1 MKELWKL
8 RKFLQAYWR
17 KVAWTLFF
25 LICLTAVNMVMP
37 YIIRQVIDV
46 GLGRGEKLF
55 LAQAALTILGL
66 GVLRASLPFGVRY
79 LSEWV
84 AAHVGYDIRNRLYNH
99 IQYLPFSYHDHT
111 QAGQLISRCIED
123 ARAIER
129 FTGFSVVEL
138 IRVGLL
144 MVGIT
149 TLLVLS
155 NPFLALIALLPLI
168 PLLGVTFFFGRR
180 VSGYFLA
187 VDNSLGVLST
197 RLQENV
203 SGAQVVR
210 AFARENYEIE
220 RFRQANRE
228 QYDARVKVNSL
239 FARVMPTTNLL
250 VVTGTILILWF
261 GGNMVLR
268 GELTVGEL
276 VAFNSYVLMLSA
288 PTQQLAWLVNQA
300 GEAIAGVNRA
310 YEVLDT
316 IPAIRTPPDAVK
328 LPELAGQVEFRKV
341 SFSYTSETARALKG
355 INLTVQPNQV
365 VALIGPTGSGKS
377 SFISLIPRFYDV
389 SEGSLLVDGRDVRS
403 VDLVTLRKQIGIV
416 LQTSLLFSTTIHEN
430 IAYGRPEATL
440 DDVISAARAAQAHE
454 FILGLPQGYDTVVG
468 ERGITLSGGQR
479 QRVAIARALLMNPRI
494 LILDDSTSSV
504 DTQTERLIQ
513 QALDTLMEGR
523 TTFVIAHRLSTV
535 RRADQIV
542 VLDGGEVVERGT
554 HQELLTKG
562 GLYRQIY
569 DLQLRDQEA
578 LREKMDARVETDEEQ
593 AVSVPKT
600 TGMEG

>member
-1 MKELWKL
+1 MKELWRL
-8 RKFLQAYWR
+8 RNFLQAYWR
-17 KVAWTLFF
+17 KVFWTLFF
-25 LICLTAVNMVMP
+25 LGSLTAVNMVLP
-37 YIIRQVIDV
+37 YVMRQVIDV
-46 GLGRGEKLF
+46 GLARGELSF
-55 LAQAALTILGL
+55 LANAALIILGL
-66 GVLRASLPFGVRY
+66 GLFRAGLPFGVRY

-99 IQYLPFSYHDHT
+99 IQYLSFSYHDHT

-149 TLLVLS
+149 TLLVLD
-155 NPFLALIALLPLI
+155 NPLLAVIALLPLI
-168 PLLGVTFFFGRR
+168 PLIGITLHFGRQ

-187 VDNSLGVLST
+187 VDNSLGELSS

-210 AFARENYEIE
+210 AFAREPYEIE
-220 RFRQANRE
+220 RFRQAN
-228 QYDARVKVNSL
+228 QVQFDARVKVNSL
-239 FARVMPTTNLL
+239 FGRVMPTTNLL

-268 GELTVGEL
+268 GELTIGEL
-276 VAFNSYVLMLSA
+276 VAFNSYMLMLSA
-288 PTQQLAWLVNQA
+288 PVQQLAWLVNSA
-300 GEAIAGVNRA
+300 GEAIAGVKRA
-310 YEVLDT
+310 YEVLDML
-316 IPAIRTPPDAVK
+316 PAIRTPPDAVN
-328 LPELAGQVEFRKV
+328 LGTLSGRVEFRNV
-341 SFSYTSETARALKG
+341 SFGYTSETARALVK
-355 INLTVQPNQV
+355 INLQVEPNQV

-389 SEGSLLVDGRDVRS
+389 SEGSLLVDGNDVRS

-416 LQTSLLFSTTIHEN
+416 LQTSLLFSTTIREN
-430 IAYGRPEATL
+430 IAYGRPDASL
-440 DDVISAARAAQAHE
+440 DDVVAAAEAAQAHE
-454 FILGLPQGYDTVVG
+454 FILEMPQGYDTVVG

-513 QALDTLMEGR
+513 RALDYLMEGR

-535 RRADQIV
+535 RRAD
-542 VLDGGEVVERGT
+542 
-554 HQELLTKG
+554 
-562 GLYRQIY
+562 
-569 DLQLRDQEA
+569 
-578 LREKMDARVETDEEQ
+578 
-593 AVSVPKT
+593 
-600 TGMEG
+600 